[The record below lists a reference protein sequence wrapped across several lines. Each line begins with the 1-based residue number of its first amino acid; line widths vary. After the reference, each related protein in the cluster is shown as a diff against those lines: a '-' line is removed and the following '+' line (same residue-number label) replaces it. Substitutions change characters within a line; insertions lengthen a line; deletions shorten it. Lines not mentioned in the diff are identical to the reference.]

1 MLDMF
6 IEMDAEDIGF
16 ANDDDFDCDF
26 GATDNQGVEVEIS
39 SNSVVLFDDDFTEI
53 SFKGS
58 DEQYWQTKVEHAVD
72 QRDWNLERA
81 QIAMERGQKT
91 VYEDHMGRA
100 EIWSKRAE
108 QFQRSV
114 KIASKKN

>member
-1 MLDMF
+1 
-6 IEMDAEDIGF
+6 MDAEDIGF
-16 ANDDDFDCDF
+16 ANDDDFDDDFDCDF

-58 DEQYWQTKVEHAVD
+58 DKQYWQKKVEHAVD

-100 EIWSKRAE
+100 EIWSKRAG